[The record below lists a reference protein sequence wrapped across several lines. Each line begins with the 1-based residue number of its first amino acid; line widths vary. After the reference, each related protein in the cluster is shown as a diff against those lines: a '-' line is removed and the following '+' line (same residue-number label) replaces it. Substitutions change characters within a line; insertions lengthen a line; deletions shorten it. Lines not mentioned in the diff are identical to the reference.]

1 MGRPSCSHC
10 GSPNWAPAFAG
21 VVGDGARA
29 HLLRYASMSI
39 LLAAALAASPT
50 LAQMRWDRRVL
61 IVAAPSAQDPALA
74 EQRRV
79 LASWT
84 AKGDERDL
92 TIVEAVGDQVRGAGD
107 TAPALRRKFRLPA
120 GFTAILIGK
129 DGGEKLRSTKPF
141 PTTLLEQTIDA
152 MPMRRAGRR

>member
-1 MGRPSCSHC
+1 
-10 GSPNWAPAFAG
+10 
-21 VVGDGARA
+21 
-29 HLLRYASMSI
+29 MSI

-50 LAQMRWDRRVL
+50 IAQMKWERRVL
-61 IVAAPSAQDPALA
+61 IVAAPSAKDPALA
-74 EQRRV
+74 EQRRI
-79 LASWT
+79 LGSWT

-92 TIVEAVGDQVRGAGD
+92 TVVEIVGDQVRGAGD

-120 GFTAILIGK
+120 TFTAILIGK

-141 PTTLLEQTIDA
+141 PTALLEQTIDA

>member
-1 MGRPSCSHC
+1 MP
-10 GSPNWAPAFAG
+10 
-21 VVGDGARA
+21 
-29 HLLRYASMSI
+29 I

-74 EQRRV
+74 EQRRI
-79 LASWT
+79 LGGWT

-92 TIVEAVGDQVRGAGD
+92 TVVEIVGDRVRGAGD
-107 TAPALRRKFRLPA
+107 TGPALRHKFRLPA

-129 DGGEKLRSTKPF
+129 DGGEKLRSAHPF
-141 PTTLLEQTIDA
+141 PTAVLEQTIDA
-152 MPMRRAGRR
+152 MPMRRAGQR

>member
-1 MGRPSCSHC
+1 MP
-10 GSPNWAPAFAG
+10 F
-21 VVGDGARA
+21 
-29 HLLRYASMSI
+29 

-50 LAQMRWDRRVL
+50 LAQMKWERRVL

-74 EQRRV
+74 KQRRI

-92 TIVEAVGDQVRGAGD
+92 TIVEIVGDQVRGAGD

-120 GFTAILIGK
+120 RFTAILIGK
-129 DGGEKLRSTKPF
+129 DGGEKLRSAKPF
-141 PTTLLEQTIDA
+141 PTAVLEQTIDA
-152 MPMRRAGRR
+152 MPMRRAGQR